1 MPQESRGGQKRHM
14 QKSYAPNVTQRSWSS
29 FKNMIAAR
37 DIIFIIAL
45 IASCYGM
52 VLGVMAYTYK
62 HENEKFYK
70 YGGLAGCIIAIAGL
84 ITAVG
89 AAYIKI

>member
-1 MPQESRGGQKRHM
+1 MKM
-14 QKSYAPNVTQRSWSS
+14 FA
-29 FKNMIAAR
+29 IR
-37 DIIFIIAL
+37 DITIIMAL
-45 IASCYGM
+45 ISSCYGM
-52 VLGVMAYTYK
+52 MLGVMAYTYK

-89 AAYIKI
+89 AAYIKF